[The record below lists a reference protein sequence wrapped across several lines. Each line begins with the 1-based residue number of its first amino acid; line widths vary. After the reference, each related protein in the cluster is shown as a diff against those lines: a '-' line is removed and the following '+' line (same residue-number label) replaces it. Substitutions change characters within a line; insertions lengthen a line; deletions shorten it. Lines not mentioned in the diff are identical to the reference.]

1 MLKITLA
8 KDTNVSKHQ
17 IILSSYKSNIA
28 SLYLPKTDEAAVKIA
43 QKDKATQYQRTEA
56 DKSLTVLFI
65 DDSKESHVVAENV
78 RLAAYGLV
86 KFLNGQKA
94 KEAVVSSSLENS
106 AVLLAFAE
114 GAAMSNYQF
123 LKYKTLERKLTHSH
137 HYL

>member
-78 RLAAYGLV
+78 RLAA
-86 KFLNGQKA
+86 
-94 KEAVVSSSLENS
+94 
-106 AVLLAFAE
+106 
-114 GAAMSNYQF
+114 
-123 LKYKTLERKLTHSH
+123 
-137 HYL
+137 